1 MSMSTHIV
9 GFRPPDEKWNK
20 MKATWLACEN
30 AGVPIPKEVEAFF
43 NYVAPGDRPGAEVEI
58 KAAMRE
64 WKDEYDRQGFEV
76 DITKLPPDVKV
87 LRFYNSW

>member
-9 GFRPPDEKWNK
+9 GFRPADEKWNK

-43 NYVAPGDRPGAEVEI
+43 DHEAPGDKPGAEVEI

-64 WKDEYDRQGFEV
+64 WKDEYRQGFEV
-76 DITKLPPDVKV
+76 DIMKLPPDVKV